1 METGRPVL
9 EEAFSADVQLNP
21 FFYLC
26 HLTWVSNLEMRE
38 NLHGWNQRFSLS
50 AIASLNAFFL
60 LAEWKGRWHDLIE
73 LSVYVQGEFF
83 CPLSWEPYL
92 IMHAPKF
99 QNSPF
104 IKKSKI
110 TLDRKWIAVKP
121 DLIKKKCNLFEKVS
135 DCEDFNFRNPV
146 YVVVEVNQFAFTDD
160 SRIFL
165 YITTNKSLEAL
176 ILKTGSILSSVSG
189 LIPLH
194 LEPGNQAGF
203 FFRANQMERIILIK
217 DFPTSLLRFLLFSCE
232 AKQIEMAFFSFDN
245 QVFLENTSVLLKQTK
260 TADSDSMSC
269 QSSRVNHATKYIFC
283 SSALGEKL
291 MARERGGEILLFF
304 GDKATPVV
312 VRAADHECRV
322 TSLTFSVDGA
332 SLLFCTQMADSS
344 PCFFVW
350 DVHKEVLMEFFDSP
364 LGFQPVHCWC
374 FSRDEKKLIICV
386 AYQISIFE
394 YDKQP
399 LCSLLT
405 LEPPGPLREFDKN
418 NPLHSVDR
426 Q

>member
-121 DLIKKKCNLFEKVS
+121 DLIKKKCNLFERVS

-146 YVVVEVNQFAFTDD
+146 YVVVEVNQF
-160 SRIFL
+160 
-165 YITTNKSLEAL
+165 
-176 ILKTGSILSSVSG
+176 
-189 LIPLH
+189 H
-194 LEPGNQAGF
+194 
-203 FFRANQMERIILIK
+203 
-217 DFPTSLLRFLLFSCE
+217 
-232 AKQIEMAFFSFDN
+232 
-245 QVFLENTSVLLKQTK
+245 
-260 TADSDSMSC
+260 
-269 QSSRVNHATKYIFC
+269 
-283 SSALGEKL
+283 
-291 MARERGGEILLFF
+291 
-304 GDKATPVV
+304 
-312 VRAADHECRV
+312 
-322 TSLTFSVDGA
+322 
-332 SLLFCTQMADSS
+332 
-344 PCFFVW
+344 
-350 DVHKEVLMEFFDSP
+350 
-364 LGFQPVHCWC
+364 
-374 FSRDEKKLIICV
+374 
-386 AYQISIFE
+386 
-394 YDKQP
+394 
-399 LCSLLT
+399 
-405 LEPPGPLREFDKN
+405 
-418 NPLHSVDR
+418 
-426 Q
+426 